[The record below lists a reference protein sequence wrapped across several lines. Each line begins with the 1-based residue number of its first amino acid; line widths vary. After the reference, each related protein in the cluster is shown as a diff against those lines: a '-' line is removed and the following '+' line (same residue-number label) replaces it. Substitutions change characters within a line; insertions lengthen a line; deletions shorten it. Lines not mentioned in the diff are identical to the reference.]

1 MKRLLFYLLFGYAIW
16 LSWQHLFGQPATAS
30 PNANQ
35 LSQTLKQ
42 QFVDAAR
49 SASTV
54 RRLDNAQP
62 AAALSCDGRIYCSQM
77 HSRAEAQFFLEN
89 CPNTR
94 MDGDHDGLACERDS
108 RW

>member
-1 MKRLLFYLLFGYAIW
+1 MKRLLFYMLFGYAIW

-30 PNANQ
+30 PSDSQ
-35 LSQTLKQ
+35 LSQSLKQ
-42 QFVDAAR
+42 HFEDAAR

-54 RRLDNAQP
+54 KRLNAAQST
-62 AAALSCDGRIYCSQM
+62 AEFSCDGRIYCSQM
-77 HSRAEAQFFLEN
+77 RSRAEAQFFLEN